1 VKENENANARP
12 SRISTRTK
20 PLALASTTT
29 GVAGAPT
36 GGVTR
41 ATAASRAK
49 VSAATADTKAD
60 IFAGKRKREALGE
73 VAVAGNKPV
82 GAAAKG
88 KEKETFDGVVIKQKG
103 VSVRHPLRTVA
114 GSRQTTAAAVKKP
127 KEEEEEGEDVPQDFV
142 LAPNDDAMVV
152 DPPPQV
158 TLPSLTVRKSNLVRE
173 SHTAATRRSE
183 GHRRVSSRLHSRH
196 QGEDELEDDQPVHK
210 KRRTSSVSPEEDPQA
225 LEEARAQ
232 AEEDEHNARL
242 AAEMATFAEE
252 EEADPEDSAWDDLDA
267 DDSDDPLMVSEYV
280 QDIFHYLKEVEV
292 CISHPTFLF
301 LY

>member
-1 VKENENANARP
+1 
-12 SRISTRTK
+12 
-20 PLALASTTT
+20 
-29 GVAGAPT
+29 VAGVPT

-114 GSRQTTAAAVKKP
+114 GSRQTTAAAAKKV
-127 KEEEEEGEDVPQDFV
+127 KEEQDVVVVPD
-142 LAPNDDAMVV
+142 DDAMVV
-152 DPPPQV
+152 DPPPEV
-158 TLPSLTVRKSNLVRE
+158 TLPSLTVRKSNLLRE
-173 SHTAATRRSE
+173 SHTTATRRSE

-210 KRRTSSVSPEEDPQA
+210 KRRTSSAPPEEDLQA

-252 EEADPEDSAWDDLDA
+252 EEADPENSAWDDLDA

-280 QDIFHYLKEVEV
+280 QDIFQYLKEVEV
-292 CISHPTFLF
+292 CVSHPTSLF